1 MKNKLST
8 SILSLALGGAVA
20 LGVLTNVACDDNDDT
35 IDIDTGAAG
44 HGGSNG
50 GFAGSG
56 GGFAGSG
63 GGFAGAG
70 GGGGFAGGAGAKA
83 GKGGG
88 GGIY

>member
-1 MKNKLST
+1 MKNKLSN

-20 LGVLTNVACDDNDDT
+20 LGVLTNVACDDDDDET
-35 IDIDTGAAG
+35 IDIDTGA
-44 HGGSNG
+44 GGSNG

-70 GGGGFAGGAGAKA
+70 GGFAGGGGATA

-88 GGIY
+88 GGNY

>member
-1 MKNKLST
+1 MKNKLSK
-8 SILSLALGGAVA
+8 SILSLALGGVVA
-20 LGVLTNVACDDNDDT
+20 LGVLTNVACDDDDDDT

-56 GGFAGSG
+56 GGVAGSG

-70 GGGGFAGGAGAKA
+70 GGFAGGGGTTA